1 MTKSPIAFASVPGE
15 NLLLKTIL
23 MLPQND
29 FALPQ
34 GVRVPLSFDTNTD
47 ETVGSARGTSA
58 SPMGF
63 SVIRKN
69 QTPVCNTGSNSQ
81 KQNASSWDTFKP
93 DFEPY
98 VDYIQGTGYCVYS
111 DLISLVKWYS
121 ENAVDEFFH
130 KAYTYKYVGDTRYL
144 HTYQSILAMQIHYAP
159 MGVDVSAEMNADM
172 SLSDDADIHLHPS
185 TPIKFHLTISGKPL
199 GALGFKNVLM
209 LMRLLNEVYQFR
221 CSRLDPKVR
230 CHKKVVDF
238 DTLEEVVKT
247 NDFTPKM
254 EYIFHKSSTLN
265 SEVIGR
271 TITLGTPSSDKRIRF
286 YDALPVHGIEAL
298 DIEVQFRNKRSQQA
312 FQQIIGSSED
322 NLNYGQSAEII
333 HKLVAGSV
341 DFIYKHN
348 DEGELVKNLDRCLR
362 YEFWGMFIDGAGGA
376 IRLHIAALQFSGVKQ
391 MDWIETKCYRAL
403 AIVKEMLGGA
413 RFHRWIADMCN
424 KGKANFT
431 SEHDAYIKLYKS
443 SRIFDNRFV
452 CNT

>member
-1 MTKSPIAFASVPGE
+1 
-15 NLLLKTIL
+15 

-29 FALPQ
+29 SDLPQ
-34 GVRVPLSFDTNTD
+34 SVRIALSFDTNTD
-47 ETVGSARGTSA
+47 ETIGLARGTSA
-58 SPMGF
+58 RPMGF
-63 SVIRKN
+63 SSIRKS
-69 QTPVCNTGSNSQ
+69 QTPFCNTGSDSQ

-111 DLISLVKWYS
+111 DLISVVKWYS
-121 ENAVDEFFH
+121 DNAVDEFFH

-159 MGVDVSAEMNADM
+159 MGIDVNAEMNADM
-172 SLSDDADIHLHPS
+172 SLSDNADINLHPD
-185 TPIKFHLTISGKPL
+185 TPVKLHFTISGKPL
-199 GALGFKNVLM
+199 GALGFIKALM
-209 LMRLLNEVYQFR
+209 FMRLLDEVCQFR

-230 CHKKVVDF
+230 CHKKIVDF
-238 DTLEEVVKT
+238 DTLEDVVKSK
-247 NDFTPKM
+247 DFTPKM
-254 EYIFHKSSTLN
+254 EYIFHESSTPN

-271 TITLGTPSSDKRIRF
+271 TITLGTASSDKRIRF
-286 YDALPVHGIEAL
+286 YDALPVHGIDAL
-298 DIEVQFRNKRSQQA
+298 DIEVQYRNKRAQQA
-312 FQQIIGSSED
+312 FQQIIGTSED
-322 NLNYGQSAEII
+322 NLNFGQSAEIV

-348 DEGELVKNLDRCLR
+348 DEGQVVKNLDRCLR
-362 YEFWGMFIDGAGGA
+362 YEFWGVFIDGAGGA
-376 IRLHIAALQFSGVKQ
+376 IRVHVAAVQFSGVRQ

-403 AIVKEMLGGA
+403 AIVKEMLGCA
-413 RFHRWIADMCN
+413 RFHKWISDMCN

-443 SRIFDNRFV
+443 SRVFDNRFV